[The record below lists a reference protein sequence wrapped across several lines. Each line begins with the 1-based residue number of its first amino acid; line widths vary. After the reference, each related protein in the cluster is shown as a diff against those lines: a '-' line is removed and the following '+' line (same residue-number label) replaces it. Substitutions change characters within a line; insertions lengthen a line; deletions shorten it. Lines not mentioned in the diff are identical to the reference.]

1 MDIQQKLHNVETSEQ
16 DYKKNC
22 NAYGYNSSQAVDA
35 FHEWYKA
42 VLLLLKDYRS
52 GESKEFQRV
61 RNLDISGNGDILH
74 SIYQEISPMCLM
86 VIDDIEKELDAKIM
100 SDNQESSSES
110 KVLKKIFISHS
121 SKDSGIISRF
131 VEQILRLGLGLA
143 PEDIAFTSE
152 ETFGV
157 EPGENIAKYIRD
169 NICGAEVV
177 LLMISSN
184 YKASDI
190 CLNEMGAAWAFGRKC
205 ISVVLPNADFSYLGW
220 LSSLEKAVQLYDKSQ
235 LVSLSYKLAELLQI
249 DLRKHFI
256 PLLSGIDRFLSP
268 NGTIATPKAVPVK
281 NVLPI
286 ESSQVLKVF
295 DVSFNSVCLGAGE
308 YVIQINLR
316 MRSDESDISLRRV
329 FLRNKKQFTGTSSE
343 AFKELEFKSYL
354 DQDTINLTSLKKED
368 IAFWKKEYPKK
379 CHQVIDVT
387 IEKGHNLSLSFCEY
401 FFTVRECDGYDEL
414 QLKGWS
420 LVIQYNVD
428 AEMIIPLELV
438 PVDKVFAGKYWHN

>member
-22 NAYGYNSSQAVDA
+22 DAYGYNSSQAVDA

-52 GESKEFQRV
+52 GESKEFQQV

-74 SIYQEISPMCLM
+74 GIYQEISPMCLM
-86 VIDDIEKELDAKIM
+86 VIDDIEKELDAKII
-100 SDNQESSSES
+100 SDYPESSSES

-190 CLNEMGAAWAFGRKC
+190 CLNEMGAAWALGKKC
-205 ISVVLPNADFSYLGW
+205 ISVVLPNADFCYIGW
-220 LSSLEKAVQLYDKSQ
+220 LSSLEKAVQLCEKSQ
-235 LVSLSYKLAELLQI
+235 LVSLSDKLAELLRI
-249 DLRKHFI
+249 DLRKRFK
-256 PLLSGIDRFLSP
+256 PLSSGIDRFLSS
-268 NGTIATPKAVPVK
+268 NGTIVTPKAEPVK
-281 NVLPI
+281 NVIPT
-286 ESSQVLKVF
+286 ESLQVLKVF

-316 MRSDESDISLRRV
+316 MRSDESNISLRRV
-329 FLRNKKQFTGTSSE
+329 FLRNKKHFTGPSSE
-343 AFKELEFKSYL
+343 AYKELEFKSYL
-354 DQDTINLTSLKKED
+354 DQDTINLSSLKKED
-368 IAFWKKEYPKK
+368 ITFWKKEYPKR

>member
-1 MDIQQKLHNVETSEQ
+1 MDIQQKLHNVETYEQ

-22 NAYGYNSSQAVDA
+22 DAYGYNSSQAVDA

-52 GESKEFQRV
+52 GESKEFQQV

-74 SIYQEISPMCLM
+74 GIYQEISPMCLM
-86 VIDDIEKELDAKIM
+86 VIDDIEKELDVKTI
-100 SDNQESSSES
+100 SDYRESSSES

-157 EPGENIAKYIRD
+157 EPGENIAKYIRG

-190 CLNEMGAAWAFGRKC
+190 CLNEMGAAWALGKKC
-205 ISVVLPNADFSYLGW
+205 LSVVLPNADFSYIGW
-220 LSSLEKAVQLYDKSQ
+220 LSSLEKAVQLCDKSQ
-235 LVSLSYKLAELLQI
+235 LVSLSDKLAELLQI
-249 DLRKHFI
+249 DLRKRFK
-256 PLLSGIDRFLSP
+256 PLSSGIDRFLSS
-268 NGTIATPKAVPVK
+268 NGTITTPKAEPVK
-281 NVLPI
+281 NVHPT

-295 DVSFNSVCLGAGE
+295 DVLFNSVCMGAGE

-316 MRSDESDISLRRV
+316 MRSDESNISLRRV
-329 FLRNKKQFTGTSSE
+329 FLRNKKHFTGTCSE
-343 AFKELEFKSYL
+343 TFKELEFKSYL

-368 IAFWKKEYPKK
+368 IAFWKKEYPHK

>member
-1 MDIQQKLHNVETSEQ
+1 MDIKQKLQNVKTSEQ

-22 NAYGYNSSQAVDA
+22 NAYGYSSSQAVDA

-42 VLLLLKDYRS
+42 ILLLLKDYHS

-61 RNLDISGNGDILH
+61 RNLDISRSGDILH
-74 SIYQEISPMCLM
+74 GIYKEISPMCLM
-86 VIDDIEKELDAKIM
+86 VIDDIEKELDAKVI
-100 SDNQESSSES
+100 SDYQKSSSES
-110 KVLKKIFISHS
+110 IVLKKLFISHS
-121 SKDSGIISRF
+121 SKDAGIISLF

-157 EPGENIAKYIRD
+157 EPGENIAKYIRE
-169 NICGAEVV
+169 NINGAEVV

-190 CLNEMGAAWAFGRKC
+190 CLNEMGAAWVLGKKC
-205 ISVVLPNADFSYLGW
+205 ISVVLPDADFSYLGW
-220 LSSLEKAVQLYDKSQ
+220 LSSLEKAVRLCDKPQLD
-235 LVSLSYKLAELLQI
+235 SLSDKLAELLQI
-249 DLRKHFI
+249 DLSKRFK
-256 PLLSGIDRFLSP
+256 PLSSGIDRFLSS
-268 NGTIATPKAVPVK
+268 NGTIAMPRAVPVK
-281 NVLPI
+281 KVLST

-295 DVSFNSVCLGAGE
+295 DVSFNSVCLGSGE

-316 MRSDESDISLRRV
+316 MRSDESIISLRRV
-329 FLRNKKQFTGTSSE
+329 FLRNKEQFTGTIGE
-343 AFKELEFKSYL
+343 AYKELEFKSYL
-354 DQDTINLTSLKKED
+354 DHDTINLTSLKKED
-368 IAFWKKEYPKK
+368 IAFWKKEYPKR
-379 CHQVIDVT
+379 CHRIIDVT
-387 IEKGHNLSLSFCEY
+387 IEKGHNLSLSFFEY
-401 FFTVRECDGYDEL
+401 FFSVRECDGYDEL

-438 PVDKVFAGKYWHN
+438 PVDKVIAGNYWLH